1 VDVAAREL
9 PPAARSDARLAAWLS
24 IVGLLAL
31 TNFIGNAESN
41 PPDDFVYLW
50 SSAISQAIYLV
61 VLLAVVVA
69 IAGLDRTR
77 EVLALRRPRSWPKA
91 LGLGLALIVAVYAF
105 AGATSW
111 LLNPGED
118 QGLTPNGWDSGRA
131 PQFVANFI
139 VIAVFVPIVE
149 ELMFRGLG
157 FSLLERFGEWVAI
170 IAVGVLFAAVHGIP
184 AGLPIFTLF
193 GSGLAFI
200 RSRSG
205 SVVPCMVVH
214 GTFNAVSLI
223 LAVTA

>member
-193 GSGLAFI
+193 GGGLAFI